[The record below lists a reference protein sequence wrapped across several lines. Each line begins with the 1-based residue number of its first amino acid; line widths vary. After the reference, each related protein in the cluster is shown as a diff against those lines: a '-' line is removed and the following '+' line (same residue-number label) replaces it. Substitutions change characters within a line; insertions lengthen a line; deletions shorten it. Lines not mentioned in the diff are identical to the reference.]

1 MYIQINSPCNDLFC
15 RNPKKYKEF
24 NRIVLAESTTRINEF
39 GWHTRASSQKIC
51 FHHTRASSQS
61 DMFPYLFIPIYK
73 LLFMIFPL
81 IKDQSLTY
89 LTIVYKDLKDI
100 STFSK
105 FYWEYPYILYIIEN
119 HLKSRNIKF
128 GLIKK

>member
-1 MYIQINSPCNDLFC
+1 
-15 RNPKKYKEF
+15 
-24 NRIVLAESTTRINEF
+24 
-39 GWHTRASSQKIC
+39 
-51 FHHTRASSQS
+51 
-61 DMFPYLFIPIYK
+61 MFPYLFIPIYK